1 MTATATATA
10 TVTVDVSEPAARFR
24 DLLAAEWLKL
34 WSLRS
39 TVWAYVIGTLV
50 VVGFNVGATYDRYRY
65 WTARNSA
72 DRADFIADGIAHQ
85 YAYTTNAGTI
95 MMLAAG
101 AIGAVAIT
109 GEYGTGLIRTTFA
122 AVPARRSV
130 MAAKAGVLTLVMTG
144 YGAVVAALSFWLS
157 QAILARRDAGVSV
170 GDPGSLRLVVAS
182 ALLAPVCGLAGM
194 AIGVLLRHGG
204 AAIVTV
210 VVVLLVV
217 PLVFAD
223 DRHWAAVVDHALPSS
238 AWMRLVDVRYD
249 PGVGIPFPWTV
260 GGAWTVF
267 ALWALGAAAVA
278 VFAAPRRD
286 Q

>member
-1 MTATATATA
+1 MTAGTTATEAA
-10 TVTVDVSEPAARFR
+10 AEPAARFR

-39 TVWAYVIGTLV
+39 TVWAYVLGALV

-65 WTARNSA
+65 WNARSVA
-72 DRADFIADGIAHQ
+72 DRADFVSDGIALM
-85 YAYTTNAGTI
+85 YAYTTNAGML

-109 GEYGTGLIRTTFA
+109 GEYSTGLIRTTFA

-130 MAAKAGVLTLVMTG
+130 MAAKVCVLTTVMTG
-144 YGAVVAALSFWLS
+144 YGAVVALLSFWLS
-157 QAILARRDAGVSV
+157 QAILGRHDAGVSIA
-170 GDPGSLRLVVAS
+170 DPGSLRVVVAS
-182 ALLAPVCGLAGM
+182 TLLAPVCGLVGM
-194 AIGVLLRHGG
+194 ALGVLLRHG
-204 AAIVTV
+204 AAATVTV

-223 DRHWAAVVDHALPSS
+223 DRRWAAVVDHALPSS
-238 AWMRLVDVRYD
+238 AWQRLIDTQYGF
-249 PGVGIPFPWTV
+249 GVPFPWTV

-267 ALWALGAAAVA
+267 ALWALGATAVA
-278 VFAAPRRD
+278 VFAVHRRD

>member
-1 MTATATATA
+1 MTA
-10 TVTVDVSEPAARFR
+10 TVTVDVTEPAARFR

-50 VVGFNVGATYDRYRY
+50 VVGFNAGATYDRYRY
-65 WTARNSA
+65 WTAHNAA

-85 YAYTTNAGTI
+85 YAYTTNAGTV

-130 MAAKAGVLTLVMTG
+130 MAAKVGVLALVMTG

-157 QAILARRDAGVSV
+157 QAILARRDAGVSI

-194 AIGVLLRHGG
+194 AVGVLLRHGG

-223 DRHWAAVVDHALPSS
+223 DRRWAAVVDHALPSS

>member
-1 MTATATATA
+1 MTA
-10 TVTVDVSEPAARFR
+10 TVTVDVTEPAARFR

-65 WTARNSA
+65 WTARNVA

-130 MAAKAGVLTLVMTG
+130 MAAKVGVLTLVMTG

-157 QAILARRDAGVSV
+157 QAILARRDAGVSI

-249 PGVGIPFPWTV
+249 PGTGIPFPWTV

>member
-10 TVTVDVSEPAARFR
+10 TVDVSEPAARFR

-65 WTARNSA
+65 WTARNAA

-130 MAAKAGVLTLVMTG
+130 MAAKVGVLALVMTG

-157 QAILARRDAGVSV
+157 QAILARRDAGVSI
-170 GDPGSLRLVVAS
+170 GDPGSLRLVAAS

>member
-1 MTATATATA
+1 MTAATTTAVTTA
-10 TVTVDVSEPAARFR
+10 EPAARFR

-39 TVWAYVIGTLV
+39 TVWAYAIGALV

-65 WTARNSA
+65 WSAHNAA
-72 DRADFIADGIAHQ
+72 DRASFVSDGIALM
-85 YAYTTNAGTI
+85 YAYTTNAGTL

-101 AIGAVAIT
+101 AIGAAAIT

-130 MAAKAGVLTLVMTG
+130 MAAKVCVLTTVMTG

-157 QAILARRDAGVSV
+157 QAILARRDAGVSLS
-170 GDPGSLRLVVAS
+170 DPGSLRVVVAS
-182 ALLAPVCGLAGM
+182 TLLAPVCGLVGM
-194 AIGVLLRHGG
+194 ALGTLLRHG
-204 AAIVTV
+204 AAATVTV

-223 DRHWAAVVDHALPSS
+223 DRHWAAVIDHALPSS
-238 AWMRLVDVRYD
+238 AWMRLVDTRY
-249 PGVGIPFPWTV
+249 GSGIGLPYPWTE

-278 VFAAPRRD
+278 VLAVHRRD

>member
-1 MTATATATA
+1 MTATATA

-65 WTARNSA
+65 WTARNAA

-85 YAYTTNAGTI
+85 YAYTTNAGTV

>member
-1 MTATATATA
+1 MTATATAT
-10 TVTVDVSEPAARFR
+10 VPVDVSEPAARFR

-65 WTARNSA
+65 WTARNAA
-72 DRADFIADGIAHQ
+72 DRADFVADGIAHQ

-130 MAAKAGVLTLVMTG
+130 MAAKVGVLTLVMTG

>member
-1 MTATATATA
+1 MTATATA
-10 TVTVDVSEPAARFR
+10 TVDVSEPAARFR

-65 WTARNSA
+65 WTARNAA

-130 MAAKAGVLTLVMTG
+130 MAAKVGVLALVMTG

-157 QAILARRDAGVSV
+157 QAILARRDAGVSI
-170 GDPGSLRLVVAS
+170 GDPGSLRLVAAS